1 MKSFLDY
8 INPFNKVIDLAS
20 EAITDKDKL
29 NEFKHEATMA
39 SSELKKMLEET
50 YRKELE
56 TKTVPWV
63 DALHK
68 MGRQILSYAGYGLA
82 FYMVSKGYDPMA
94 AMAAIAPG
102 GIYSYVKGKGK

>member
-1 MKSFLDY
+1 MSFLDY

-29 NEFKHEATMA
+29 HQFRHEADMA
-39 SSELKKMLEET
+39 SAELKTMLEET
-50 YRKELE
+50 YRQELE

-82 FYMVSKGYDPMA
+82 FYMVAKGYDPMA
-94 AMAAIAPG
+94 AMAAMAPG